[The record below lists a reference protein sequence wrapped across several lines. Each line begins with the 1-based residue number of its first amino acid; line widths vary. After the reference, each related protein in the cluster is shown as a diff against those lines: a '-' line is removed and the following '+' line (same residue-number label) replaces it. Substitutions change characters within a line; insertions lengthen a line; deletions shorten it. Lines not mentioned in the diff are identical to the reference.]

1 MDYFFTSRDK
11 VRRYGAAPDG
21 TDFDGM
27 RYVTRERALK
37 DGTPFFLG
45 SDMRPLEPHCSFF
58 LDLAKT
64 LKAKSLQDYT
74 YDFLDFSDFLESL
87 DPPSDVL
94 SAVEDDLLAYR
105 EHCTEHRDEPMSPA
119 TWKRR
124 RVTIGS
130 FYDWAVDEAKLLVRR
145 PYYRRPNGRDVLS
158 WGATAALDVRHLTYE
173 QWWFLDRVGLRGLL
187 PDGTAD
193 PSFRSAHT
201 LRDSAGGNL
210 SITTGLRLREFRALL
225 DIEVGPPRRDDTA
238 KDVELQAIAKFG
250 LPRTVEI
257 QNEMLREID
266 WYRRTE
272 RAAMVRRASRNL
284 LRRRE
289 EFFIV
294 DDVDKRQMKLRG
306 VEHGRRRTR
315 NIKAMD
321 ADLRARTMIEG
332 EHGLEPMALF
342 VGRHGRMISNQRWE
356 QIFLDAHARTLRII
370 EEHGLELEMPNQ
382 VRIHDLRHSFAIYM
396 LELLTELLRKQDAE
410 EFARSGRVPAYAAD
424 HQSRNPF
431 LTVMRL
437 LGHRRPEST
446 MRYLTY
452 KKKSN
457 LLVAQAIREWNEQDV
472 TYAELAARHGGREN
486 G

>member
-11 VRRYGAAPDG
+11 VRRFYAAPDG
-21 TDFDGM
+21 IDYDGL
-27 RYVTRERALK
+27 RYATRERALK

-64 LKAKSLQDYT
+64 VKAKSLQDYT

-94 SAVEDDLLAYR
+94 SATEDDLLAYR
-105 EHCTEHRDEPMSPA
+105 DHCTEHRDEPMSPA

-124 RVTIGS
+124 RVTIHN
-130 FYDWAVDEAKLLVRR
+130 FYDWAVDEAKLLARR

-158 WGATAALDVRHLTYE
+158 WGVTAALDVRHLTYE
-173 QWWFLDRVGLRGLL
+173 QWRFLDRVGLRGLL

-201 LRDSAGGNL
+201 LRDSAAGNL

-225 DIEVGPPRRDDTA
+225 DIEVGPPRRDGTA
-238 KDVELQAIAKFG
+238 KEVELQAIAKFG

-257 QNEMLREID
+257 QDTTLREID
-266 WYRRTE
+266 WYRRSE
-272 RAAMVRRASRNL
+272 RAATVRRASRNL
-284 LRRRE
+284 WRRRE
-289 EFFIV
+289 EFFVV
-294 DDVDKRQMKLRG
+294 DDVNTRQMKLRG
-306 VEHGRRRTR
+306 VEHGRRRTWSV
-315 NIKAMD
+315 KAMD
-321 ADLRARTMIEG
+321 AELRARTMIEG

-342 VGRHGRMISNQRWE
+342 VGRHGRMLTSQRWE

-370 EEHGLELEMPNQ
+370 EEHDLELEMPHQ
-382 VRIHDLRHSFAIYM
+382 VRIHDLRHTFAVYM

-410 EFARSGRVPAYAAD
+410 EYARLGRVPAYAAD

-457 LLVAQAIREWNEQDV
+457 LLVAQAIKEWNNQDS
-472 TYAELAARHGGREN
+472 TYAELASRHGGRWT